1 MLSIHL
7 LYRRPRNSVVKTLGV
22 DVIATSHTTS
32 TFNMADVNVYECNSS
47 MATPTLKSNA
57 GDQKVCNKKNLSWF
71 FGANRKICPSRSLFG
86 ITRQG
91 LVMPNSDPRTNF
103 SIRTS
108 HT

>member
-32 TFNMADVNVYECNSS
+32 AFNMADVNLYECDSS

-57 GDQKVCNKKNLSWF
+57 GDQKVCNKKNHGCLVPIEKSVPRDHCL
-71 FGANRKICPSRSLFG
+71 ASLG
-86 ITRQG
+86 KA
-91 LVMPNSDPRTNF
+91 S
-103 SIRTS
+103 
-108 HT
+108 